1 MTWQRKLIRRL
12 PDRLRWWWDE
22 RRINRAYH
30 AALAQA
36 QTADERE
43 RVHGEFSSEFFE
55 VEYEKRKFY
64 DGKLLS
70 QARRHYVPTPPRRE
84 DDGMWEQYG
93 PGMWYLTEKGT
104 HELVRGIM
112 EYQKARRDLILGWV
126 TPLITI
132 LTGLVGAITGLV
144 ALLNN

>member
-1 MTWQRKLIRRL
+1 MTWQRKLITRL

-36 QTADERE
+36 KTAEERE
-43 RVHGEFSSEFFE
+43 IVHGEFSSEFFE
-55 VEYEKRKFY
+55 VEHERRAFY
-64 DGKLLS
+64 DLKLLS
-70 QARRHYVPTPPRRE
+70 KARRHFVPTPPRRE
-84 DDGMWEQYG
+84 GEGMWEHYG
-93 PGMWYLTEKGT
+93 QGMWFLTEKGT
-104 HELVRGIM
+104 HELVKGIM
-112 EYQKARRDLILGWV
+112 EYQKARRDLILGLV

-144 ALLNN
+144 ALLSK